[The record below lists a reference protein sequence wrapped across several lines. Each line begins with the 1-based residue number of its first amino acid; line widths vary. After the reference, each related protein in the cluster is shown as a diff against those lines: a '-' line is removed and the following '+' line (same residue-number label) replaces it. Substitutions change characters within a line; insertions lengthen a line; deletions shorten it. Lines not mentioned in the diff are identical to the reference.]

1 MKDYVDS
8 KLVEYNFMIS
18 PISGELEDVRDV
30 VTEIV
35 NTFHRTAALTA
46 SEYDALQLTATA
58 YDAYQLTALDYDFNG
73 KDILM

>member
-18 PISGELEDVRDV
+18 PITGNLEDVRDV

-35 NTFHRTAALTA
+35 NTFHRDNSLTA
-46 SEYDALQLTATA
+46 TEYDALQLTASD
-58 YDAYQLTALDYDFNG
+58 YDAYQLTALYYDFNG
-73 KDILM
+73 KILLV

>member
-1 MKDYVDS
+1 
-8 KLVEYNFMIS
+8 VEYNFMIS

-35 NTFHRTAALTA
+35 NTFHRENSLTA
-46 SEYDALQLTATA
+46 SEYDALQLTATD

-73 KDILM
+73 KTLLV